1 MFPTI
6 PFRIVRL
13 ASALVVLAC
22 AVVLVSPLTTRSA
35 VLPDNILVHALTF
48 YGVTAGAYGLL
59 PFVRR
64 GDVAMVAMWVVL
76 GVGVAPCFAGH
87 ELSARRMFADMAG
100 VLMGAA
106 PVYIARF
113 RQLAQGDIRPHRR
126 REIDAGEVLPGASFS
141 EPSSPQPS
149 S

>member
-1 MFPTI
+1 MFPTL
-6 PFRIVRL
+6 PFRSIRF
-13 ASALVVLAC
+13 AAALVVLAC
-22 AVVLVSPLTTRSA
+22 AILLVSPLSGA
-35 VLPDNILVHALTF
+35 VIPESIPLHALTF

-64 GDVAMVAMWVVL
+64 GDVVMVAIWLVL
-76 GVGVAPCFAGH
+76 GVGVTPCFFGH
-87 ELSARRMFADMAG
+87 ELSAPQMFGDLAG

-126 REIDAGEVLPGASFS
+126 RDMETEG
-141 EPSSPQPS
+141 
-149 S
+149 